1 MKKLSAILLTM
12 LMMMSTVVG
21 PSTMAWGAQ
30 TKRDSGKMRARSVE
44 SEVGT
49 VVYGPRSGS
58 IDGEV
63 FLGGKY
69 IEVGIASIGSFGTFN
84 APPDGFHPSMSE
96 EFEGIGF
103 RADDDGFDQGNPPV
117 TGDYFL
123 PGDPEE
129 SFTVGYREGASD
141 GEVQTFTNA
150 AQEGEADIPAETVAL
165 SNDDELVAKT
175 EGITEGGKIKLQ
187 QVVSFGEN
195 DKFFKNTITLTN
207 TTTEETVYDVRYMR
221 SFDPDQDAD
230 LNDVY
235 ETDNQVSANPPAD
248 DQALV
253 VATGPVSGQSM
264 FLISFDPRARASTF
278 GFTNRDP
285 WDDDAWQE
293 DGSQLLRDVNDDTA
307 IAMTFALGDLAPGE
321 SVTFTYYTSLNGD
334 LEEGLEEILHNLR
347 LNTVGV
353 FEGSPNGSIVGNLE
367 LASNCGVGTHSF
379 VLTDNAG
386 GRFDLVDNQVVVA
399 NGGLLDTSVATS
411 HNITIAINCGEITI
425 NKTFTINVLPAP
437 RPKLPLR
444 PVFEGWTMNPDESFT
459 AHWGWKNDNPY
470 EVTVPVG
477 DENKFTGEPSGG
489 TTEPVTEFVYGRV
502 YNAFE
507 TTFDG
512 SNLVWSLKGPDG
524 NTRTATASASGPV
537 FDVARYQPLQPM
549 IEGVTRNVYT
559 STYTAWWGWQNECA
573 FPLTVPYEHSKFSGQ
588 TTPEGANPPNQFTAG
603 RVYAA
608 FSTEF
613 DGSDLVWSLRGP
625 DGQTRTATASMD
637 SKLLEELVADSSSY
651 SLNVGATHQTR
662 ITGKFT
668 TKGVGSE
675 EDLTQWVNYQSLNPE
690 IVTVDS
696 NGLVTARANGQAT
709 IKVSYWGMEKLIV
722 VNVTSSGG
730 GGGGGSSTDSG
741 PAVTDLSAGK
751 LIDRMPGYISLGSAV
766 KFDTAKAEIV
776 MTYNQDKLATNPNH
790 TPRIYYWHVKS
801 GKWVALATYPAS
813 SGKVKAI
820 NDGQHMGWFAVF
832 GVKQPQF
839 ADVQNHWAEPDINR
853 MNGLGMIEGYGS
865 NDSQIRQF
873 APEGQITRTELAMYI
888 YRLLNIDVKNPQ
900 LPVVPEQEV
909 AGILQAKFSDAV
921 EIPVWAQKEIAA
933 LVKAG
938 IIDGRDNRFDGN
950 APITRIEAAVMI
962 TNALKVVIP
971 CRTADLSVYADAA
984 TIPSWVNGLVGENIL
999 EGYNDNT
1006 LRANEQLTR
1015 AEAVTMLQRLFVTG
1029 LGW

>member
-1 MKKLSAILLTM
+1 MKRYCAVFLCLLMTLS
-12 LMMMSTVVG
+12 SVVG
-21 PSTMAWGAQ
+21 PSSMAWGAQ
-30 TKRDSGKMRARSVE
+30 TKRDSGKMRVRSAIA
-44 SEVGT
+44 EVGP

-58 IDGEV
+58 VEGEV

-69 IEVGIASIGSFGTFN
+69 IEVGIAQSGSFGTTN
-84 APPDGFHPSMSE
+84 APPVGFHPSMSE
-96 EFEGIGF
+96 EFDGLGF
-103 RADDDGFDQGNPPV
+103 RADADGFDQGNPPI

-129 SFTVGYREGASD
+129 SFTVGYRVESGEGEAR
-141 GEVQTFTNA
+141 TFTNA
-150 AQEGEADIPAETVAL
+150 EQEGEVDIPAETENL
-165 SNDDELVAKT
+165 SSGNELVAETQGTT
-175 EGITEGGKIKLQ
+175 EDGKVQ
-187 QVVSFGEN
+187 VNQVVSFGEN

-230 LNDVY
+230 LNDVF
-235 ETDNQVSANPPAD
+235 ETENQVSANPPAD

-253 VATGPVSGQSM
+253 VATGPVSEQSM
-264 FLISFDPRARASTF
+264 FLISFDPRARASSF

-285 WDDDAWQE
+285 WDEAAWQE
-293 DGSQLLRDVNDDTA
+293 DGSQLLREVYDDIA

-321 SVTFTYYTSLNGD
+321 SVTCTYYTSLNGD
-334 LEEGLEEILHNLR
+334 LEEGLEEILHNLK
-347 LNTVGV
+347 LNTAGV

-367 LASNCGVGTHSF
+367 LASNCEVGTHSF

-399 NGGLLDTSVATS
+399 DGSLLDTSVATS
-411 HNITIAINCGEITI
+411 HNITIAINCGEVTI
-425 NKTFTINVLPAP
+425 NKTFTINVLPVP
-437 RPKLPLR
+437 RPTLPLR
-444 PVFEGWTMNPDESFT
+444 PVFEGWTMNPDESYT

-477 DENKFTGEPSGG
+477 DENKFTGVVSGG
-489 TTEPVTEFVYGRV
+489 ATQPVTEFVYGRV

-512 SNLVWSLKGPDG
+512 SNLVWTLKGPDG

-537 FDVARYQPLQPM
+537 FDVARYQPLRPM
-549 IEGVTRNVYT
+549 IEGVTCNVYT
-559 STYTAWWGWQNECA
+559 STYTAWWGWQSECA
-573 FPLTVPYEHSKFSGQ
+573 FPLTVPYEHSTFTGGN
-588 TTPEGANPPNQFTAG
+588 TPEGATPPNQFTAG

-625 DGQTRTATASMD
+625 DGQSRTATASMD
-637 SKLLEELVADSSSY
+637 SKLLEEFVVDSSSY
-651 SLNVGATHQTR
+651 SLNVGATHQTQ
-662 ITGKFT
+662 ITGKFS
-668 TKGVGSE
+668 TKGVGSQ
-675 EDLTQWVNYQSLNPE
+675 EDLTQRVNYQSLNPG

-696 NGLVTARANGQAT
+696 NGLVTARASGQAT
-709 IKVSYWGMEKLIV
+709 IKVSYWRMEKLIV
-722 VNVTSSGG
+722 VNVISTG
-730 GGGGGSSTDSG
+730 GGGGGSSTESG
-741 PAVTDLSAGK
+741 PAVTDLPAGK

-776 MTYNQDKLATNPNH
+776 MAYNQDKLALNPNH

-801 GKWVALATYPAS
+801 GKWVALATYPAGT
-813 SGKVKAI
+813 GKVKAI
-820 NDGQHMGWFAVF
+820 NDGQYVGWFAVF

-839 ADVQNHWAEPDINR
+839 ADVQNHWAEPTINR
-853 MNGLGMIEGYGS
+853 MNGLGMVEGYG
-865 NDSQIRQF
+865 NIDSQIRQF
-873 APEGQITRTELAMYI
+873 APQDQITRAELAKYI
-888 YRLLNIDVKNPQ
+888 YRLLNMDVTNPR
-900 LPVVPEQEV
+900 LPAVPDQEV
-909 AGILQAKFSDAV
+909 AGILQAKFSDAE
-921 EIPVWAQKEIAA
+921 EIPFWAAPEIAA

-938 IIDGRDNRFDGN
+938 IITGRDNRFDGN

-962 TNALKVVIP
+962 TNALKTVTP
-971 CRTADLSVYADAA
+971 CRIADLSVYADAA
-984 TIPSWVNGLVGENIL
+984 AIPDWAKGLVGENIL

-1006 LRANEQLTR
+1006 LRANDQLTR
-1015 AEAVTMLQRLFVTG
+1015 AEAITMLQRLFVTG